1 MSLPRLSRSRLATIV
16 ALVATGALLSGCGV
30 MQPPEAVTSQGKEVR
45 GLYEFVFAIA
55 VGVFVLVEGLI
66 IFAVIRYRRK
76 PTDTELPPQIH
87 GNNVLEIIWTVIPAI
102 IVAVM
107 FLFSYSALQKVQA
120 TTPTDIQVR
129 AVAAQFQW
137 SFEYLS
143 PDGQTVLFQEL
154 EPQMTVPAGTT
165 VHLQLKSND
174 VIHAFYVPKFLFK
187 RDVVPGVNNSFDF
200 MVDAADAGQT
210 FNGQCA
216 ELCGTYHGAMLFT
229 VKALSPAD
237 YGTWLAAQIA
247 KAHATP
253 PPAPSGG
260 AGEVQLDLAAKD
272 VQFSTST
279 LEAPADK
286 PFTIKFQNNDP
297 TITHNVAIADS
308 AGQEVFKG
316 EIFPGVDSR
325 IYPVPALK
333 AGAYTF
339 SCSVHPAMT
348 GTLTV
353 K

>member
-1 MSLPRLSRSRLATIV
+1 MSLPRLTRSRLAAIA
-16 ALVATGALLSGCGV
+16 ALVAAVTVLAGCGV
-30 MQPPEAVTSQGKEVR
+30 MQPPDAVTSQGQEVHN
-45 GLYEFVFAIA
+45 LYEFVFAIA

-107 FLFSYSALQKVQA
+107 FLFSYSTLQKVQA
-120 TTPTDIQVR
+120 QTPTDIQIR

-137 SFEYLS
+137 EFQYLS
-143 PDGQTVLFQEL
+143 ADATTVLYDEL
-154 EPQMTVPAGTT
+154 APELHVPAGKT
-165 VHLQLKSND
+165 VHLLLKSND

-187 RDVVPGVNNSFDF
+187 RDVVPGVDNNFDF

-216 ELCGTYHGAMLFT
+216 ELCGTYHGSMLFT

-237 YGTWLAAQIA
+237 YDTWLAAAIA
-247 KAHATP
+247 KANETP
-253 PPAPSGG
+253 PPLPSGA
-260 AGEVQLDLAAKD
+260 AGQVQLDLAAKD
-272 VQFSTST
+272 VTYSTAT
-279 LEAPADK
+279 LDAPADT
-286 PFTIKFQNNDP
+286 PFSIKFQNNDAS
-297 TITHNVAIADS
+297 ITHNVAIKDS
-308 AGQEVFKG
+308 AGTEVFKG
-316 EIFPGVDSR
+316 EIFEGVDTR
-325 IYPVPALK
+325 VYPIPALK
-333 AGAYTF
+333 AGAYVF
-339 SCSVHPAMT
+339 DCSVHPNMT